1 MTDISSQPGFN
12 SSAPPEPAD
21 QRPPAPKAAR
31 AVRRHRTLGLQARL
45 TLLFFGIALF
55 VSGFTTLTLLQVA
68 RDQVRDDL
76 RQRLLD
82 LAQVG
87 SLGIDGERHAAITTQ
102 AGMQAPEYLHIKA
115 ILQGI
120 RDSAADIGEVYSM
133 RRGPDGEI
141 EFVVDAEEDPANL
154 ATLGELYEEPGEAL
168 AKQFD
173 TLEGPLVETDFYTD
187 PWGTWLSGYAPIRDH
202 AGTRVALL
210 GIDISA
216 ATVRAYE
223 QRLALIAG
231 AVFLLSVPLVLLIG
245 YLVGRAIARPIAE
258 LERGVARVGEGDL
271 SVRIG
276 SDRPDEIGR
285 LADAFDRMADRLAE
299 SRARRTEL
307 LNKYRGL
314 FDNAVEGI
322 FQTTADGRF
331 VAANP
336 ALLELLGYPSLETLQ
351 AEVRSIATDV
361 YVDPGVR
368 AELINRMRNE
378 GRVAAMEVELKG
390 RDGRPFWG
398 EISLRTGHDPD
409 TIEGM
414 LIDVTARRE
423 RLQNEQAR
431 RAAEAA
437 SAAKSGFLANMS
449 HEIRT
454 PLNAIMGLTDLLL
467 RGALESRQQEFLT
480 KIKLASKSLLA
491 VINDI
496 LDFSKIEAGHLEI
509 EQTDFSLH
517 ELMANLS
524 EMFAYRAHEKGVE
537 LIVAIAPGTPTE
549 LIGDPTRLSQIL
561 INLTGNALKFTE
573 QGEVQITADLAPD
586 AASPSTGAGT
596 GASEQDA
603 VHLRLRVRDT
613 GPGIA
618 PERLEAI
625 FEAFAQAD
633 GSVTR
638 RHGGTGLGLA
648 ICRRLARLMG
658 GDVRVESTAGEGSTF
673 TATACLRRQPSRA
686 SMPPRTPTDLRGL
699 RVLVVEDN
707 ATSRE
712 MLVAQIE
719 SFQMRAMAVA
729 SGEEAL
735 SALADPEQPFDLVL
749 LDWKMPGLNGL
760 ETAVR
765 IRQDLKLPHTP
776 VVCMISAYAREDLLQ
791 QSERSVLDAFLH
803 KPVNQSFLFDTIVS
817 LFGHQDAATST
828 RPTLLAEASE
838 RPPPDLGGQRVLLVE
853 DIEMNRLV
861 ALEWLEAAKL
871 DTEIAEN
878 GLQALNKVREHHYD
892 AVLMD
897 IQMPE
902 LDGLEATRRIRAE
915 FPERPLPIIAM
926 TAHALKGDMERCLAA
941 GMDDYLSKPIDP
953 AQLFSVLERWLDT
966 KGAPPAASP
975 PMTEQVTD
983 QVTDHPGSLPSSTQP
998 RSVATAARSHS
1009 ATSPDAPELDQHP
1022 LPGIALEAGLAR
1034 ANNNRKLY
1042 LKILR
1047 SFFTSN
1053 AQALAE
1059 ITAAL
1064 QAGQSEDARRR
1075 IHSIKGMA
1083 GNLGAEPLH
1092 QAALALETAVA
1103 AHRRA
1108 ALDTPDWRIFSERLT
1123 EVVEGVRP
1131 LINPPKTQTAT
1142 PTSATPSSATLAPAT
1157 ASPEPLLDPAAV
1169 RILLSQLARQ
1179 LDDDLGVAGE
1189 TLEALR
1195 PTLLT
1200 YPATQASAGNRHAQ
1214 IAAAIDD
1221 FEIETAIDLVQQCL
1235 AELPAADSHQTK
1247 P

>member
-1 MTDISSQPGFN
+1 MSDPNFQPQ
-12 SSAPPEPAD
+12 SHPDAAAKTPPPPKPA
-21 QRPPAPKAAR
+21 AA
-31 AVRRHRTLGLQARL
+31 VSRHRTLGLQTRL

-55 VSGFTTLTLLQVA
+55 VSAFTTLTLLQVA

-82 LAQVG
+82 LAQIG
-87 SLGIDGERHAAITTQ
+87 TLAIDGDRHAAITTE
-102 AGMQAPEYLHIKA
+102 AGMQAPDYLQIKA

-120 RDSAADIGEVYSM
+120 RDSDADIGEVYSM
-133 RRGPDGEI
+133 RRGANSGI

-154 ATLGELYEEPGEAL
+154 AALGDVYEEPGEAL
-168 AKQFD
+168 AKHFA
-173 TLEGPLVETDFYTD
+173 TLDSPLTESDFYSD
-187 PWGTWLSGYAPIRDH
+187 QWGTWLSGYAPIRNSEG
-202 AGTRVALL
+202 ARVALL

-216 ATVRAYE
+216 ATVKAYE
-223 QRLALIAG
+223 QRLTLIAG
-231 AVFLLSVPLVLLIG
+231 GIFLLSVPLVLLIG
-245 YLVGRAIARPIAE
+245 YLVGRAIARPIAQ
-258 LERGVARVGEGDL
+258 LEHGVALVGEDDL
-271 SVRIG
+271 SVRIN
-276 SDRPDEIGR
+276 SNRPDEIGR
-285 LADAFDRMADRLAE
+285 LADAFDRMADSLAE
-299 SRARRTEL
+299 SHARRTEL
-307 LNKYRGL
+307 LNQYRGL

-322 FQTTADGRF
+322 FQTTTDGHF
-331 VAANP
+331 LNANP
-336 ALLELLGYPSLETLQ
+336 ALLELLGYPSLEALQ
-351 AEVRSIATDV
+351 AQVRNIATDV
-361 YVDPGVR
+361 YVDPATR
-368 AELINRMRNE
+368 EELIAHMRRDA
-378 GRVAAMEVELKG
+378 RVDAREVELKR
-390 RDGRPFWG
+390 RDGHHFWA
-398 EISLRTGHDPD
+398 EISLRAGHHPD

-423 RLQNEQAR
+423 RQQAEQAR
-431 RAAEAA
+431 QAAEAA
-437 SAAKSGFLANMS
+437 NAAKSGFLANMS

-467 RGALESRQQEFLT
+467 RGTLEERQREFLT
-480 KIKLASKSLLA
+480 KTKLASKSLLA

-517 ELMANLS
+517 ELIANLS

-537 LIVAIAPGTPTE
+537 LVVAIAPGTPTE

-561 INLTGNALKFTE
+561 INLTGNALKFTQ
-573 QGEVQITADLAPD
+573 QGEVQITADLAQTSGTPGSEEAPD
-586 AASPSTGAGT
+586 T
-596 GASEQDA
+596 
-603 VHLRLRVRDT
+603 VKLRLQVRDT

-618 PERLEAI
+618 PERLDAI

-648 ICRRLARLMG
+648 ICRRLAHLMG
-658 GDVRVESTAGEGSTF
+658 GDVTVASVPGQGSTF
-673 TATACLRRQPSRA
+673 TATACLRRQPNRA
-686 SMPPRTPTDLRGL
+686 ASPLRTPADLRGL

-719 SFQMRAMAVA
+719 SFHMRAVAVA

-735 SALADPEQPFDLVL
+735 NQLADPAQSFDLVL

-776 VVCMISAYAREDLLQ
+776 MVCMISAYAREDLLQ

-817 LFGHQDAATST
+817 LFGHQDAAAST
-828 RPTLLAEASE
+828 RPVLLAEASD
-838 RPPPDLGGQRVLLVE
+838 RQPPDLSGQRVLLVE

-861 ALEWLEAAKL
+861 ALEWLEAARL
-871 DTEIAEN
+871 DTDIAEN
-878 GLQALNKVREHHYD
+878 GLEALNKVRENTYN

-915 FPERPLPIIAM
+915 FPDRHLPIIAM

-953 AQLFSVLERWLDT
+953 AQLFGALERWLQPE
-966 KGAPPAASP
+966 GAQPAPEPTATDQATPAPAANP
-975 PMTEQVTD
+975 E
-983 QVTDHPGSLPSSTQP
+983 
-998 RSVATAARSHS
+998 
-1009 ATSPDAPELDQHP
+1009 APELDQHP
-1022 LPGIALEAGLAR
+1022 LPGIDLQGGLAR

-1047 SFFTSN
+1047 SFFASN
-1053 AQALAE
+1053 QHSLPE

-1075 IHSIKGMA
+1075 VHSIKGMA
-1083 GNLGAEPLH
+1083 GNLGAESLH
-1092 QAALALETAVA
+1092 QAALALEA
-1103 AHRRA
+1103 A
-1108 ALDTPDWRIFSERLT
+1108 
-1123 EVVEGVRP
+1123 VVEQGSAAAEDATWQAFSQQFTQVIEGLRP
-1131 LINPPKTQTAT
+1131 LIKAPEAAATAQ
-1142 PTSATPSSATLAPAT
+1142 TLAPAN
-1157 ASPEPLLDPAAV
+1157 PESALDPAAT
-1169 RILLSQLARQ
+1169 RELLQQLASQ
-1179 LDDDLGVAGE
+1179 LDDDLGAAGDTLE
-1189 TLEALR
+1189 TLRE
-1195 PTLLT
+1195 TLLT
-1200 YPATQASAGNRHAQ
+1200 WSVTDGSADNRHAP
-1214 IAAAIDD
+1214 IATAIDD
-1221 FEIETAIDLVQQCL
+1221 FDIETAIELVQQCL
-1235 AELPAADSHQTK
+1235 AELPPPESQ
-1247 P
+1247 